1 MALRNIVRS
10 GDEILTKVCRPVEKF
25 NERLWTV
32 LDDMA
37 ETMHNADG
45 VGLAAPQVG
54 LLRRIVVI
62 DVGDG
67 VVELINPEI
76 VRSSGVQEGTEGCLS
91 FPGEWGEVTRPKYV
105 TVRAQDRTGKTFELE
120 GEDLMA
126 RAVFHEV
133 DHLNGVC
140 FPQRASR
147 MLTPEEVRELQR
159 AQNEE

>member
-54 LLRRIVVI
+54 LLRRIVV
-62 DVGDG
+62 
-67 VVELINPEI
+67 INPEI